1 VLGIIS
7 LLFALLVSWV
17 IIGLALLVLA
27 LVDKLRIDSSFCA
40 VGQHRFG
47 PIVLRH
53 WRSISCERAIKIASW
68 AGGFWELLRDE
79 FPAETEPEF
88 ILELVLDPKKGPGWK
103 PWGESRAVVNLWEAG
118 DLQTK
123 GIVAEE
129 LHHIVRMRRFG
140 DEDYVFRVDSE
151 SKQPKLERILYYAL
165 NPQETEALRFSV
177 RVSRYRKELL
187 CQVEDHLAGRE
198 KIELRGLAINA

>member
-1 VLGIIS
+1 M
-7 LLFALLVSWV
+7 
-17 IIGLALLVLA
+17 
-27 LVDKLRIDSSFCA
+27 
-40 VGQHRFG
+40 
-47 PIVLRH
+47 
-53 WRSISCERAIKIASW
+53 
-68 AGGFWELLRDE
+68 
-79 FPAETEPEF
+79 ET
-88 ILELVLDPKKGPGWK
+88 L
-103 PWGESRAVVNLWEAG
+103 GESRAVVNLWEAG
-118 DLQTK
+118 DLQIK

-177 RVSRYRKELL
+177 RVSGYRKELL

-198 KIELRGLAINA
+198 KIELRGLTINA